1 MKNNNYYKY
10 KNILEKNKKKYAY
23 PSPNSM
29 VVHGT
34 KSKKS
39 KPMQRMKSNIK
50 KERNTEDLLYYFAKK
65 EKQKFTY
72 EQHRSPASTTTLR

>member
-10 KNILEKNKKKYAY
+10 KNILEKIKKYAY
-23 PSPNSM
+23 PSPNYM
-29 VVHGT
+29 AVHGT

-50 KERNTEDLLYYFAKK
+50 KEGNTEDLLYYFAKK
-65 EKQKFTY
+65 EKAEVY
-72 EQHRSPASTTTLR
+72 V